1 MANDNNKI
9 QATTD
14 DSQIVLYQ
22 PDESIKLEVKLEHDT
37 VWLNRQQMAQLFGRD
52 IKTIGKHINNALHE
66 ELASDST
73 GANFATIENSKN
85 PTVAKFAIVQKEGG
99 RLVTRQVEFY
109 SLDVVLSVGYRV
121 KSNRGIQFRRWANV
135 VLRDYLLQGYS
146 VNRHLIAL
154 QENMDKRMTH
164 IEDVQAKQQQQL
176 DFFIRT
182 STPPAEMVFFEGDFY
197 TARVALENLVRSANH
212 RVIIIDGYVSSLTLS
227 VLDVRKSNVTA
238 TIYTVGVGQGMQRL
252 MEEHDRLFP
261 NNHIDIRKWRNESHD
276 RWLII
281 DDSLYHCGHSL
292 NANGGHKISA
302 ITLMGTS
309 PEVILSKVE

>member
-1 MANDNNKI
+1 MANDNNM
-9 QATTD
+9 QPVTD

-22 PDESIKLEVKLEHDT
+22 PDDSIRLEVKLDQDT
-37 VWLNRQQMAQLFGRD
+37 VWLTQAQMTELFRTTRNNITMHIRNIFKEKELD
-52 IKTIGKHINNALHE
+52 EKSVCKETLHTAADGKRYRTKIYN
-66 ELASDST
+66 
-73 GANFATIENSKN
+73 
-85 PTVAKFAIVQKEGG
+85 
-99 RLVTRQVEFY
+99 
-109 SLDVVLSVGYRV
+109 LDVIISVGYRV
-121 KSNRGIQFRRWANV
+121 KSPIGTRFRQWANAV
-135 VLRDYLLQGYS
+135 IKQYLLQGYS

-197 TARVALENLVRSANH
+197 TARVALENLIRTANH
-212 RVIIIDGYVSSLTLS
+212 RVVIIDGYVSSLTLS
-227 VLDVRKSNVTA
+227 VLDVRKPEVSA
-238 TIYTVGVGQGMQRL
+238 TVYTVGVGKGMQRL
-252 MEEHDRLFP
+252 MDEHDRLFP
-261 NNHIDIRKWRNESHD
+261 DNHIDIRKWSNESHD

-281 DDSLYHCGHSL
+281 DDRLYHCGHSL

>member
-1 MANDNNKI
+1 MANDNNM
-9 QATTD
+9 QPVTD

-22 PDESIKLEVKLEHDT
+22 PDDSIRLEVKLDQDT
-37 VWLNRQQMAQLFGRD
+37 VWLTQAQMTELFRTTRNNITMHIRNIFKKKELD
-52 IKTIGKHINNALHE
+52 EKSVCKETLHTAADGKRYRTKIYN
-66 ELASDST
+66 
-73 GANFATIENSKN
+73 
-85 PTVAKFAIVQKEGG
+85 
-99 RLVTRQVEFY
+99 
-109 SLDVVLSVGYRV
+109 LDVIISVGYRV
-121 KSNRGIQFRRWANV
+121 KSPIGTRFRQWANAV
-135 VLRDYLLQGYS
+135 IKQYLLQGYS

-197 TARVALENLVRSANH
+197 TARVAP
-212 RVIIIDGYVSSLTLS
+212 D
-227 VLDVRKSNVTA
+227 
-238 TIYTVGVGQGMQRL
+238 
-252 MEEHDRLFP
+252 
-261 NNHIDIRKWRNESHD
+261 NHIDIRKWRNESHD

-309 PEVILSKVE
+309 PEVILSKIE